1 MGSRPRSRR
10 AHWPLAV
17 GVSSLLVSVLAVFFN
32 LGLVALS
39 VPLAGLGVLLAR
51 SGDRVAARRP
61 PENAALRLS
70 VVALIGSGLCLF
82 LLLVV
87 FWRVHRDPIPL
98 FEHPWR

>member
-1 MGSRPRSRR
+1 MASRSQSRR
-10 AHWPLAV
+10 VHWPLAV
-17 GVSSLLVSVLAVFFN
+17 GVSSLLVSVLAFFFN
-32 LGLVALS
+32 LSLVALS

-61 PENAALRLS
+61 LEKAALRLN
-70 VVALIGSGLCLF
+70 VVALVGGGLCLF